1 MKNKILIFNPRSAKG
16 KHRIPNS
23 ILQVGASIHGK
34 YDFVF
39 VDGNLENDPW
49 EKIDSYF
56 KTGEYKYFCCTVM
69 PGPQLKQAIPFT
81 KKIKAAY
88 PDCITIWGGYFA
100 SNQYKPSITSGFVDF
115 IISGPGDRAFPL
127 LLNSCEGRNLM
138 KESNLLQIQK
148 ASNDSDIHRND
159 TIKWE
164 QKLFKIKNLIYLN
177 SKEEIIKTPK
187 EELLDQDPLP
197 ALPYQHLDSFY
208 NLENYLSKTFL
219 GRNTFSYHSSLG
231 CPFTCSFCAV
241 VPIYDGRWK
250 AKSAESVYKDVS
262 YFKENYGIEAIEFH
276 DNNFFTSRKRVV
288 EFSELIINDNISW
301 WGEGRIDTINKYTD
315 SELQLMKDAGCKM
328 IFLGAETGND
338 EVLKQ
343 MNKGGTQTGAIIKEF
358 VKRLHP
364 IGIIPELSFV
374 LGMPADSPE
383 KVMKQIEWD
392 INFIKEIKEI
402 NPDSEIIIY
411 LYSPVA
417 TEGSEL
423 YEQIQKAGF
432 SFPQKLE
439 DWLDPAWENFDL
451 RKNPLTPWLTPE
463 MVDKIK
469 NFETVLNGYY
479 PTATDFRIKG
489 IKKSLLKLASGW
501 RYKSGFYKLPY
512 EIKIMH
518 KIWKYRQ
525 PETQGFYSE

>member
-1 MKNKILIFNPRSAKG
+1 MNKKILIFNPRSAYG

-23 ILQVGASIHGK
+23 ILQVGASIYGI
-34 YDFVF
+34 YEFVF

-56 KTGEYKYFCCTVM
+56 KTGNFKYFCSTVM

-81 KKIKAAY
+81 KKIKEKY

-100 SNQYKPSITSGFVDF
+100 SNQYQVSISSFFVDY
-115 IISGPGDRAFPL
+115 IINGPGDVAFPSL
-127 LLNSCEGRNLM
+127 IRVLEDNTHAEIS
-138 KESNLLQIQK
+138 
-148 ASNDSDIHRND
+148 
-159 TIKWE
+159 T
-164 QKLFKIKNLIYLN
+164 IKNLIFKN
-177 SKEEIIKTPK
+177 EEGEIIKTAK
-187 EELLDQDPLP
+187 EELLDQDSLP
-197 ALPYQHLDSFY
+197 KLPYQHLNSFY

-241 VPIYDGRWK
+241 VPIYKGRWK
-250 AKSAESVYKDVS
+250 AKSAESVYKDVK
-262 YFKENYGIEAIEFH
+262 YFKDIYRIEAIEFH
-276 DNNFFTSRKRVV
+276 DNNFFTSRKRVI
-288 EFSELIINDNISW
+288 EFSELIKNDGITW
-301 WGEGRIDTINKYTD
+301 WGEGRIDTLNKYSDTD
-315 SELQLMKDAGCKM
+315 LILMKEAGCKM

-338 EVLKQ
+338 EILKQ
-343 MNKGGTQTGAIIKEF
+343 MNKGGTQTGETIKEF
-358 VKRLHP
+358 VKRLYP

-374 LGMPADSPE
+374 LGMPAETPE
-383 KVMKQIEWD
+383 KVMAQIEWD

-402 NPDSEIIIY
+402 NPDAEIIIY

-432 SFPQKLE
+432 SFPKNLE
-439 DWLDPAWENFDL
+439 DWLAPAWENFDL
-451 RKNPLTPWLTPE
+451 RKNPLTPWLTPK
-463 MVDKIK
+463 MVDRIM

-489 IKKSLLKLASGW
+489 FKRSLLSGVSKI
-501 RYKSGFYKLPY
+501 RYITGFYKYPY
-512 EIKIMH
+512 EIKFLH

>member
-1 MKNKILIFNPRSAKG
+1 MKNKILIFNPRSANG

-23 ILQVGASIHGK
+23 ILQVGASIYGK

-39 VDGNLENDPW
+39 VDGNLENDSW
-49 EKIDSYF
+49 KTIQDYF
-56 KTGEYKYFCCTVM
+56 DTGDFKYFCCTVM

-81 KKIKAAY
+81 KKIKEQN
-88 PDCITIWGGYFA
+88 PECITIWGGYFA
-100 SNQYKPSITSGFVDF
+100 SNQYKVSVESPYVDY
-115 IISGPGDRAFPL
+115 IINGPGDVAFPSL
-127 LLNSCEGRNLM
+127 INSCEGRNPRSKSKDAL
-138 KESNLLQIQK
+138 K
-148 ASNDSDIHRND
+148 DSDIHRND
-159 TIKWE
+159 KVTFE
-164 QKLFKIKNLIYLN
+164 AELLKIKNLIYK
-177 SKEEIIKTPK
+177 SEKGIIIKTAK
-187 EELLDQDPLP
+187 EELLDQDSLP
-197 ALPYQHLDSFY
+197 PLPYQHLDSFY

-241 VPIYDGRWK
+241 VPIYNGRWK
-250 AKSAESVYKDVS
+250 AKSAETVYNDIK
-262 YFKENYGIEAIEFH
+262 YFRDLYNIKAIEFH
-276 DNNFFTSRKRVV
+276 DNNFFTSRNRVI
-288 EFSELIINDNISW
+288 EFSELIKNDGITW
-301 WGEGRIDTINKYTD
+301 WGEGRIDTINKYSD
-315 SELQLMKDAGCKM
+315 EDLNLMKEAGCKM

-338 EVLKQ
+338 EILKQ
-343 MNKGGTQTGAIIKEF
+343 MNKGGTQTGETIREF

-364 IGIIPELSFV
+364 IGIFPELSFV
-374 LGMPADSPE
+374 LGMPAETPE

-392 INFIKEIKEI
+392 INFIKEIKKI
-402 NPDSEIIIY
+402 NPDAEIIIY

-439 DWLDPAWENFDL
+439 DWLGPTWENFDL
-451 RKNPLTPWLTPE
+451 RKNPLTPWLTSD

-479 PTATDFRIKG
+479 PTTTDFRIKG
-489 IKKSLLKLASGW
+489 IKKTLLRLVSGW
-501 RYKSGFYKLPY
+501 RYKTGFYKYPY
-512 EIKIMH
+512 EIKVLH

-525 PETQGFYSE
+525 PETQGFYSK

>member
-23 ILQVGASIHGK
+23 ILQVGASIYGT

-39 VDGNLENDPW
+39 VDGNLETDPW
-49 EKIDSYF
+49 QKIESYF
-56 KTGEYKYFCCTVM
+56 NTGEFKYFCSTVM
-69 PGPQLKQAIPFT
+69 PGPQLRQAIPFT
-81 KKIKAAY
+81 KKIKEQY
-88 PDCITIWGGYFA
+88 PGAITIWGGYFA
-100 SNQYKPSITSGFVDF
+100 SNQFKVCVESSFVDY
-115 IISGPGDRAFPL
+115 IINGPGDVAFPSL
-127 LLNSCEGRNLM
+127 IQALEENNL
-138 KESNLLQIQK
+138 
-148 ASNDSDIHRND
+148 DSI
-159 TIKWE
+159 
-164 QKLFKIKNLIYLN
+164 FKIKNLIYKNEKGIL
-177 SKEEIIKTPK
+177 IKTAK
-187 EELLDQDPLP
+187 EQLLEQDELPS
-197 ALPYQHLDSFY
+197 LPYQHLNSFY
-208 NLENYLSKTFL
+208 KLENYLSKTFL

-241 VPIYDGRWK
+241 VPIYNGRWK
-250 AKSAESVYKDVS
+250 AKSAQSVYEDVS
-262 YFKENYGIEAIEFH
+262 YFKNKYNIEAIEFH

-288 EFSELIINDNISW
+288 EFSELIKNDGITW
-301 WGEGRIDTINKYTD
+301 WGEGRIDTINKYSD
-315 SELQLMKDAGCKM
+315 EDLQLMKTAGCKM

-338 EVLKQ
+338 EILKQ
-343 MNKGGTQTGAIIKEF
+343 MNKGGTQTGETIKEF

-374 LGMPADSPE
+374 LGMPAETPE
-383 KVMKQIEWD
+383 KVMAQIEWD

-402 NPDSEIIIY
+402 NPNAEIIIY

-432 SFPQKLE
+432 SFPQHLE

-451 RKNPLTPWLTPE
+451 RKNPLTPWLTPK
-463 MVDKIK
+463 MVDKIM

-489 IKKSLLKLASGW
+489 FKRNLLRGVSKI
-501 RYKSGFYKLPY
+501 RYRSGFYKYPY
-512 EIKIMH
+512 EIKAMH

>member
-1 MKNKILIFNPRSAKG
+1 MKNKILIFNPRSADG

-23 ILQVGASIHGK
+23 ILQVGASIYGK
-34 YDFVF
+34 YEFVF
-39 VDGNLENDPW
+39 VDGNLEEDAW
-49 EKIDSYF
+49 QKIDSYF
-56 KTGEYKYFCCTVM
+56 KTGEYNYFCCTVM

-81 KKIKAAY
+81 KKIKEKY
-88 PDCITIWGGYFA
+88 PECITIWGGYFA
-100 SNQYKPSITSGFVDF
+100 SNQFKASIESDFVDY
-115 IISGPGDRAFPL
+115 IISGPGDVAFPSL
-127 LLNSCEGRNLM
+127 INSYEGRNLINENGDTS
-138 KESNLLQIQK
+138 K
-148 ASNDSDIHRND
+148 DSDIRRND
-159 TIKWE
+159 NLSFE
-164 QKLFKIKNLIYLN
+164 AELLKIKNLIYRN
-177 SKEEIIKTPK
+177 EKGIIIKTAK
-187 EELLDQDPLP
+187 EELLDQDTLP
-197 ALPYQHLDSFY
+197 PLPYQHLDTFY
-208 NLENYLSKTFL
+208 SLENYLSKTFL
-219 GRNTFSYHSSLG
+219 GKNTFSYHSSLG

-241 VPIYDGRWK
+241 VPIYNGRWK

-262 YFKENYGIEAIEFH
+262 YFRKKYNIEAIEFH
-276 DNNFFTSRKRVV
+276 DNNFFTSRNRVV
-288 EFSELIINDNISW
+288 EFSELIKNDGITW
-301 WGEGRIDTINKYTD
+301 WGEGRIDTINKYSD
-315 SELQLMKDAGCKM
+315 EDLQLMKDAGCKM

-338 EVLKQ
+338 EILKQ
-343 MNKGGTQTGAIIKEF
+343 MNKGGTQTGETIKEF

-383 KVMKQIEWD
+383 KVMAQIKWD

-402 NPDSEIIIY
+402 NPDAEIIIY

-432 SFPQKLE
+432 SFPQHLE

-463 MVDKIK
+463 MVDEIK

-489 IKKSLLKLASGW
+489 FKRSFLRGISKI
-501 RYKSGFYKLPY
+501 RYRTGFYKYPY
-512 EIKIMH
+512 EIKVLH

>member
-1 MKNKILIFNPRSAKG
+1 MNKKILIFNPRSAYG

-23 ILQVGASIHGK
+23 ILQVGASIYGI
-34 YDFVF
+34 YEFVF

-56 KTGEYKYFCCTVM
+56 KTGNFKYFCSTVM

-81 KKIKAAY
+81 KKIKEKY

-100 SNQYKPSITSGFVDF
+100 SNQYQVSIASGFVDY
-115 IISGPGDRAFPL
+115 IINGPGDVAFPSL
-127 LLNSCEGRNLM
+127 IRVLEDNTHAEIS
-138 KESNLLQIQK
+138 
-148 ASNDSDIHRND
+148 
-159 TIKWE
+159 T
-164 QKLFKIKNLIYLN
+164 IKNLIFKN
-177 SKEEIIKTPK
+177 EEGEIIKTAK
-187 EELLDQDPLP
+187 EELLDQDSLP
-197 ALPYQHLDSFY
+197 KLPYQHLNSFY

-241 VPIYDGRWK
+241 VPIYKGRWK
-250 AKSAESVYKDVS
+250 AKSAESVYKDVK
-262 YFKENYGIEAIEFH
+262 YFKDTYRIEAIEFH
-276 DNNFFTSRKRVV
+276 DNNFFTSRKRVI
-288 EFSELIINDNISW
+288 EFSELIKNDGITW
-301 WGEGRIDTINKYTD
+301 WGEGRIDTINKYSNTD
-315 SELQLMKDAGCKM
+315 LILMKEAGCKM

-338 EVLKQ
+338 EILKQ
-343 MNKGGTQTGAIIKEF
+343 MNKGGTQTGETIKEF
-358 VKRLHP
+358 VKRLYP

-374 LGMPADSPE
+374 LGMPAETPE
-383 KVMKQIEWD
+383 KVMSQIEWD

-402 NPDSEIIIY
+402 NPDAEIIIY

-432 SFPQKLE
+432 SFPKNLE
-439 DWLDPAWENFDL
+439 DWLAPAWENFDL
-451 RKNPLTPWLTPE
+451 RKNPLTPWLTPK
-463 MVDKIK
+463 MVDRIM

-489 IKKSLLKLASGW
+489 FKRSLLRGVSKI
-501 RYKSGFYKLPY
+501 RYITGFYKYPY
-512 EIKIMH
+512 EIKFLH

>member
-1 MKNKILIFNPRSAKG
+1 MNNKILIFNPKSANA

-23 ILQVGASIHGK
+23 ILQVGASIYGV
-34 YDFVF
+34 YEFVF

-56 KTGEYKYFCCTVM
+56 QSGNFKYFCSTVM
-69 PGPQLKQAIPFT
+69 PGPQLRQAIPFT
-81 KKIKAAY
+81 KKIKEKY

-100 SNQYKPSITSGFVDF
+100 SNQYQVSISSGFVDYV
-115 IISGPGDRAFPL
+115 INGPGDIAFPSL
-127 LLNSCEGRNLM
+127 IRVLEDNNHTEIS
-138 KESNLLQIQK
+138 
-148 ASNDSDIHRND
+148 
-159 TIKWE
+159 T
-164 QKLFKIKNLIYLN
+164 IKNLIFKN
-177 SKEEIIKTPK
+177 EEGEIIKTAK
-187 EELLDQDPLP
+187 EELLDQDSLP
-197 ALPYQHLDSFY
+197 KLPYQHLNSFY

-241 VPIYDGRWK
+241 VPIYKGRWK
-250 AKSAESVYKDVS
+250 AKSAEAVYKDVK
-262 YFKENYGIEAIEFH
+262 YFKDTYRIEAIEFH
-276 DNNFFTSRKRVV
+276 DNNFFTSRKRVI
-288 EFSELIINDNISW
+288 EFSELIKSDGITW
-301 WGEGRIDTINKYTD
+301 WGEGRIDTINKYSD
-315 SELQLMKDAGCKM
+315 ADLILMKEAGCKM

-338 EVLKQ
+338 EILKQ
-343 MNKGGTQTGAIIKEF
+343 MNKGGTQTGETIKEF
-358 VKRLHP
+358 VKRLYP

-374 LGMPADSPE
+374 LGMPAETPE
-383 KVMKQIEWD
+383 KVMAQIEWD

-402 NPDSEIIIY
+402 NPDAEIIIY

-432 SFPQKLE
+432 SFPKKLE
-439 DWLDPAWENFDL
+439 DWLAPAWENFDL
-451 RKNPLTPWLTPE
+451 RKNPLTPWLTPK
-463 MVDKIK
+463 MVDRIM

-489 IKKSLLKLASGW
+489 VKRKLLRSISKI
-501 RYKSGFYKLPY
+501 RYKTGFYKYPY
-512 EIKIMH
+512 EIKLMH

>member
-1 MKNKILIFNPRSAKG
+1 MNNKILIFNPRSAYG

-23 ILQVGASIHGK
+23 ILQVGASIYGI
-34 YDFVF
+34 YEFVF

-56 KTGEYKYFCCTVM
+56 KTGNFKYFCSTVM

-81 KKIKAAY
+81 KKIKEKY

-100 SNQYKPSITSGFVDF
+100 SNQYQVSISSCFVDY
-115 IISGPGDRAFPL
+115 IINGPGDVAFPSL
-127 LLNSCEGRNLM
+127 IRVLEDNTHAEIS
-138 KESNLLQIQK
+138 
-148 ASNDSDIHRND
+148 
-159 TIKWE
+159 T
-164 QKLFKIKNLIYLN
+164 IKNLIFKN
-177 SKEEIIKTPK
+177 EEGEIIKTAK
-187 EELLDQDPLP
+187 EELLDQDSLP
-197 ALPYQHLDSFY
+197 KLPYQHLNSFY

-241 VPIYDGRWK
+241 VPIYKGRWK
-250 AKSAESVYKDVS
+250 AKSAESVYKDVK
-262 YFKENYGIEAIEFH
+262 YFKDTYRIEAIEFH
-276 DNNFFTSRKRVV
+276 DNNFFTSRKRVI
-288 EFSELIINDNISW
+288 EFSELIKNDGITW
-301 WGEGRIDTINKYTD
+301 WGEGRIDTINKYSD
-315 SELQLMKDAGCKM
+315 ADLILMKEAGCKM

-338 EVLKQ
+338 EILKQ
-343 MNKGGTQTGAIIKEF
+343 MNKGGTQTGETIKEF
-358 VKRLHP
+358 VKRLYP

-374 LGMPADSPE
+374 LGMPAETPE
-383 KVMKQIEWD
+383 KVMAQIEWD

-402 NPDSEIIIY
+402 NPDAEIIIY

-432 SFPQKLE
+432 SFPKKLE
-439 DWLDPAWENFDL
+439 DWLAPAWENFDL
-451 RKNPLTPWLTPE
+451 RKNPLTPWLTPK
-463 MVDKIK
+463 MVDRIM

-489 IKKSLLKLASGW
+489 VKRKLLRSISKI
-501 RYKSGFYKLPY
+501 RYKTGFYKYPY
-512 EIKIMH
+512 EIKLMH